1 MSLLQMLALAWGVS
15 GREVQRTLGRGVPGF
30 RRVGRGHY
38 RAGGPITAARLRRV
52 RPLDP
57 RLPVAVWLSGER
69 TLQSAARLCEERI
82 VDGLAKARPHMDEAR
97 VVLLALETRMAV
109 DYKAVRRDHYLSRA
123 ETAVAFGEYRHRIK
137 AELLEAEAEPSFVEV
152 RNSVRRLMNRGAHF
166 ATPNPRRGEEEE
178 IVVVGEKK
186 RTRRRH
192 LRDDSAEEMGISLR
206 THFSNY
212 PRRMWDRAKIA
223 ADIRIEVKGPV
234 EVMLEA
240 MERLAEQDLDA
251 SEDSVAEELG
261 YECAE
266 ILFRTF
272 NPEEY
277 EEALARFEGRAI
289 AEVPRKQGR
298 AKDTG
303 QPEHRIA
310 ILKDG
315 GGPT

>member
-1 MSLLQMLALAWGVS
+1 MLSLAWGVS
-15 GREVQRTLGRGVPGF
+15 GREVQRTLGRGVVGF

-38 RAGGPITAARLRRV
+38 RAVGPITAKRLRRV

-57 RLPVAVWLSGER
+57 RLPVAVWLSGEP
-69 TLQSAARLCEERI
+69 TLQSAARLCEKSI
-82 VDGLAKARPHMDEAR
+82 VDGLAKARPYMAEAGA
-97 VVLLALETRMAV
+97 VLLALETRMAF
-109 DYKAVRRDHYLSRA
+109 DYKAVRRNHYLSRV
-123 ETAVAFGEYRHRIK
+123 ETAVAFGEYRPRIK
-137 AELLEAEAEPSFVEV
+137 AELLEAEAQPRFVEV
-152 RNSVRRLMNRGAHF
+152 KNSVRRLMNRGAHF
-166 ATPNPRRGEEEE
+166 STPNPRGGEGESE
-178 IVVVGEKK
+178 VGGKKK

-192 LRDDSAEEMGISLR
+192 LRDDSADEMGISLR
-206 THFSNY
+206 AHFSNH

-240 MERLAEQDLDA
+240 MERLAEQDFDA

-266 ILFRTF
+266 ILFHTF

-277 EEALARFEGRAI
+277 AEALARFEGRAI
-289 AEVPRKQGR
+289 AEVPQKQSR

-303 QPEHRIA
+303 QPEHRVA
-310 ILKDG
+310 FVKDG
-315 GGPT
+315 NKPT